1 MASCHL
7 DGRHRGLAKRG
18 SFGTVLRV
26 ECEQTLRSIVTGLR
40 LCVAVALASGFAAS
54 AARAADEKAG
64 LSPLA
69 AVGERLFVRHCA
81 VCHGRSG
88 AGDGPFAGI
97 LSVPSADLT
106 RIAAR
111 RDGVFP
117 RDEIAAYVDGRFV
130 PPAHG
135 TREMPIWG
143 RWLGQPLTPDTTSD
157 EAVRGEILALLTYV
171 ETLQRSAAGD

>member
-1 MASCHL
+1 M
-7 DGRHRGLAKRG
+7 G
-18 SFGTVLRV
+18 
-26 ECEQTLRSIVTGLR
+26 
-40 LCVAVALASGFAAS
+40 VAVAIASGLAAS
-54 AARAADEKAG
+54 AARAADADPPP
-64 LSPLA
+64 SPLA

-81 VCHGRSG
+81 ICHGRSG
-88 AGDGPFAGI
+88 TGDGPFAGI

-111 RDGVFP
+111 RDGSFP

-143 RWLGQPLTPDTTSD
+143 RWLGQALTPDTTPD
-157 EAVRGEILALLTYV
+157 EAVRGELLALLTYL
-171 ETLQRSAAGD
+171 EALQRPAGGD

>member
-1 MASCHL
+1 M
-7 DGRHRGLAKRG
+7 G
-18 SFGTVLRV
+18 
-26 ECEQTLRSIVTGLR
+26 
-40 LCVAVALASGFAAS
+40 VAVAIASGLAAS
-54 AARAADEKAG
+54 AARAADAEPPP
-64 LSPLA
+64 SPLA

-81 VCHGRSG
+81 ICHGRSG
-88 AGDGPFAGI
+88 TGDGPFAGI

-111 RDGVFP
+111 RDGSFP

-143 RWLGQPLTPDTTSD
+143 RWLGQALTPDTTPD
-157 EAVRGEILALLTYV
+157 EAVRGELLALLTYL
-171 ETLQRSAAGD
+171 EALQRPAGGD

>member
-1 MASCHL
+1 M
-7 DGRHRGLAKRG
+7 
-18 SFGTVLRV
+18 
-26 ECEQTLRSIVTGLR
+26 RSIASVIR
-40 LCVAVALASGFAAS
+40 VCVAVAFLAGS
-54 AARAADEKAG
+54 AAPAVRAADEEAAP
-64 LSPLA
+64 SPLA
-69 AVGERLFVRHCA
+69 TVGERLFVRHCA

-88 AGDGPFAGI
+88 TGDGPFAGI

-111 RDGVFP
+111 RDGSFP

-143 RWLGQPLTPDTTSD
+143 RWLGQPLTPDTTPD
-157 EAVRGEILALLTYV
+157 EVVRGEILALLTYL
-171 ETLQRSAAGD
+171 ETLQRPAAHD

>member
-1 MASCHL
+1 MREGRPAGSTASW
-7 DGRHRGLAKRG
+7 
-18 SFGTVLRV
+18 LR
-26 ECEQTLRSIVTGLR
+26 
-40 LCVAVALASGFAAS
+40 AFAAAAFMAGSIGSTVPAS
-54 AARAADEKAG
+54 AEESSG
-64 LSPLA
+64 SPLA
-69 AVGERLFVRHCA
+69 TVGERLYIRHCA

-88 AGDGPFAGI
+88 TGDGPFAGI

-111 RDGVFP
+111 RGGTFP
-117 RDEIAAYVDGRFV
+117 RDEIAATVDGRFV

-143 RWLGQPLTPDTTSD
+143 RWLGQPLTPDTTPD

-171 ETLQRSAAGD
+171 ETLQRPAADD

>member
-1 MASCHL
+1 M
-7 DGRHRGLAKRG
+7 KRYR
-18 SFGTVLRV
+18 TV
-26 ECEQTLRSIVTGLR
+26 RSIVFVLR
-40 LCVAVALASGFAAS
+40 LCVAVAATGGFAAS
-54 AARAADEKAG
+54 AVRAADEAPPP
-64 LSPLA
+64 SPLA
-69 AVGERLFVRHCA
+69 TVGERLFVRHCA

-111 RDGVFP
+111 RDGSFP
-117 RDEIAAYVDGRFV
+117 RDEIAAFVDGRFV

-157 EAVRGEILALLTYV
+157 ETIRGEILAILTYL
-171 ETLQRSAAGD
+171 ETLQRPAGGD